1 VANDADA
8 GEVSWNSFAFAAK
21 NANDNE
27 VISPSEPIKAGIEIR
42 ASSLGNYVWID
53 STLGSPVTTGNGIQ
67 DGIENPLP
75 GSTVELF
82 KADGVTAV
90 TNAYGVVVLTAD
102 HWFERPL
109 RIHRPDAKQ
118 SEQHPSQAGSS
129 SRVRT
134 ML

>member
-1 VANDADA
+1 VADWSLIRSIRFDFGALVINPLDDLEFNTPVRVANDADA

-75 GSTVELF
+75 GSN
-82 KADGVTAV
+82 G
-90 TNAYGVVVLTAD
+90 
-102 HWFERPL
+102 
-109 RIHRPDAKQ
+109 
-118 SEQHPSQAGSS
+118 
-129 SRVRT
+129 
-134 ML
+134 